1 MLVVRAPN
9 ATLRAGMQAR
19 VLRDSLSLPQSH
31 VIRRCLRSR
40 DGSRLAARVIIGQY
54 LLVWKPTY
62 ALKEQLLR

>member
-1 MLVVRAPN
+1 MLVVRARN